1 MVPRPRQVPMAE
13 ITGFVVSTLIRIPA
27 DARIEPEVK
36 IVGKDSFSAA
46 TMASFGRMTFF
57 RSV

>member
-1 MVPRPRQVPMAE
+1 MAE

-36 IVGKDSFSAA
+36 IVGNDSFRAA
-46 TMASFGRMTFF
+46 TMASRGRMTFF